1 MSSLLTQLGQKVKAK
16 LDNKL
21 NTSGGLI
28 SGTLSVSQSLQ
39 IGSYDRD
46 NLPTIGTSG
55 RIIYVSNGNSGSP
68 CLAID
73 DGSDWKVIA
82 LGSTVS
88 TAVHILAE
96 NSDTLTTE
104 AGDVLVVDEAV

>member
-16 LDNKL
+16 LDNKFDK
-21 NTSGGLI
+21 TGGLI
-28 SGTLSVSQSLQ
+28 SGTVNISQSLQ
-39 IGSYDRD
+39 IGSYDGD

-55 RIIYVSNGNSGSP
+55 RIIYVTNGNSGSP

-82 LGSTVS
+82 LGTTVS
-88 TAVHILAE
+88 TAIHL
-96 NSDTLTTE
+96 LTE
-104 AGDVLVVDEAV
+104 ASDSLITESGDVLVTEDS

>member
-28 SGTLSVSQSLQ
+28 SGTLSISQSLQ
-39 IGSYDRD
+39 IGSY
-46 NLPTIGTSG
+46 NGNSLPSIGTSG
-55 RIIYVSNGNSGSP
+55 RIIYVTNGNSGSP

-73 DGSDWKVIA
+73 DGSTWKVIA
-82 LGSTVS
+82 LGDTVS
-88 TAVHILAE
+88 TAVHILTE

-104 AGDVLVVDEAV
+104 AGDVLVVDEP